1 MQALPTFVAHALVVA
16 GIGILIIALMSIRKL
31 ARGLAP
37 RHDMQK
43 WQLLIAI
50 VVFLVFEYFIYLA
63 VQLNAGAADIFLST
77 IFFFTACF
85 VYIVGRLSFETTF
98 DLQRLEVLE
107 HESITDALT
116 KLYNRRYLDRSL
128 ADAVSFSQR
137 YKLPLSVLLID
148 ADHFKQ
154 INDTHGHHT
163 GDLALIALAEAI
175 TDTVRENDIVARYG
189 GEEITVM
196 TPNTSIDHAVELAER
211 LRRKIEAS
219 TAVPSGIKGDTEPVQ
234 LRVSIG
240 VACLGPTVNDAK
252 TLLNSADEAL
262 YHAKLS
268 GRNRVSVAVPLKTG
282 TDAV

>member
-1 MQALPTFVAHALVVA
+1 MQSLPHFTAHALVVA
-16 GIGILIIALMSIRKL
+16 GIGILIIALRSIRKI

-37 RHDMQK
+37 ENALYK
-43 WQLLIAI
+43 WHLLTAI
-50 VVFLVFEYFIYLA
+50 VVFLIFEYCIYLA
-63 VQLNAGAADIFLST
+63 VQLTAGAADIFLST

-85 VYIVGRLSFETTF
+85 IYIVGRLSVETTF
-98 DLQRLEVLE
+98 DLRRLQVLE

-128 ADAVSFSQR
+128 ADAVSFAQR

-154 INDTHGHHT
+154 INDKHGHHT
-163 GDLALIALAEAI
+163 GDLALIALAKTI
-175 TDTVRENDIVARYG
+175 STTVRENDIVARYG

-196 TPNTSIDHAVELAER
+196 TPNTSIEHAVELAER

-219 TAVPSGIKGDTEPVQ
+219 TAVSSAKNGEAEPVP

-240 VACLGPTVNDAK
+240 VACLGDKVDDAK
-252 TLLNSADEAL
+252 ALLNSADEAL

-268 GRNRVSVAVPLKTG
+268 GRNRVSIAVPLQAG
-282 TDAV
+282 SAV